1 MKTLFFLCFSRF
13 LYPGKCWA
21 FADLFGDGSSSVESN
36 CSGSKD
42 GKYEL
47 LTAINDA
54 IAEEIKDLMTKS
66 KEKKI
71 LSLIYRTA
79 KHLDSQGVVGISFIF
94 DHVNFDMFKV
104 DEFIM
109 PDASGLCINTI
120 CQR

>member
-1 MKTLFFLCFSRF
+1 M
-13 LYPGKCWA
+13 
-21 FADLFGDGSSSVESN
+21 ESN

-71 LSLIYRTA
+71 PEENLICRIA
-79 KHLDSQGVVGISFIF
+79 KHLDCQGVAEMSSVFI
-94 DHVNFDMFKV
+94 
-104 DEFIM
+104 I
-109 PDASGLCINTI
+109 
-120 CQR
+120 

>member
-1 MKTLFFLCFSRF
+1 M
-13 LYPGKCWA
+13 
-21 FADLFGDGSSSVESN
+21 ESN

-66 KEKKI
+66 KENSR
-71 LSLIYRTA
+71 LSMQNCKTLGLSRSCRNFLY
-79 KHLDSQGVVGISFIF
+79 FN
-94 DHVNFDMFKV
+94 HVNFNTFKV
-104 DEFIM
+104 DDFIM
-109 PDASGLCINTI
+109 LDTSGLCINTI

>member
-1 MKTLFFLCFSRF
+1 MNTLGFVCFSRF
-13 LYPGKCWA
+13 LYPGKRWT
-21 FADLFGDGSSSVESN
+21 FADLFGDGGTSMEYN

-71 LSLIYRTA
+71 PGLICKTA
-79 KHLDSQGVVGISFIF
+79 KHLDS
-94 DHVNFDMFKV
+94 
-104 DEFIM
+104 
-109 PDASGLCINTI
+109 
-120 CQR
+120 

>member
-1 MKTLFFLCFSRF
+1 M
-13 LYPGKCWA
+13 
-21 FADLFGDGSSSVESN
+21 ESN

-54 IAEEIKDLMTKS
+54 VAEEIKDLMTKS

-71 LSLIYRTA
+71 LGLIWRIA
-79 KHLDSQGVVGISFIF
+79 KHLDSEGVVGISFIMRIL
-94 DHVNFDMFKV
+94 MFQA

-109 PDASGLCINTI
+109 CDTSGLCIDAI